1 MEKPEERLY
10 TMIELIQQFKEG
22 TLPKDVV
29 VFKYQSKDRTGLV
42 HRDELQREAIVSG
55 IYSTMHQDK
64 LIGTKTAPDQMSGVD
79 KSNWSKTKRQ

>member
-1 MEKPEERLY
+1 MEQEIVP
-10 TMIELIQQFKEG
+10 TMIELVEQYKNG

-55 IYSTMHQDK
+55 IYSIMHQDK
-64 LIGTKTAPDQMSGVD
+64 LIGTKTAPDHMSGVD
-79 KSNWSKTKRQ
+79 KSNWKTNKK

>member
-1 MEKPEERLY
+1 MEQEIVP
-10 TMIELIQQFKEG
+10 TMIELVEQYKNG

-29 VFKYQSKDRTGLV
+29 VFRYQSKDRTGLI

-64 LIGTKTAPDQMSGVD
+64 LIGTKTTPEKSSMKGVD
-79 KSNWSKTKRQ
+79 TSNWKTNRR

>member
-1 MEKPEERLY
+1 MEKPEERIY
-10 TMIELIQQFKEG
+10 TMIELIEQFKEG

-29 VFKYQSKDRTGLV
+29 VFKYQSKDKTSLV

-64 LIGTKTAPDQMSGVD
+64 LIGTKTAPDHMSGVD
-79 KSNWSKTKRQ
+79 KSKWTKVKRQ

>member
-1 MEKPEERLY
+1 MEQEIVP
-10 TMIELIQQFKEG
+10 TMIELVEQYKNG

-64 LIGTKTAPDQMSGVD
+64 LIGTKTAPDHMSGVD
-79 KSNWSKTKRQ
+79 KSNWKTNKK

>member
-1 MEKPEERLY
+1 MEKQEEKIY
-10 TMIELIQQFKEG
+10 TMIELVEKFREG

-64 LIGTKTAPDQMSGVD
+64 LIGTKTAPDHMSGVD
-79 KSNWSKTKRQ
+79 KSNWKTNKK

>member
-1 MEKPEERLY
+1 MEQEIVP
-10 TMIELIQQFKEG
+10 TMIELIEQYKNG

-64 LIGTKTAPDQMSGVD
+64 LIGTKTAPDHMSGVD
-79 KSNWSKTKRQ
+79 KSNWKTNKK